1 MRTTNHEKRP
11 DRFGRIEHE
20 RVEKRRRT
28 PGRRRQRFQQPRAL
42 FQRTND
48 GEPRQDVR
56 APASPEYALPQFGSE
71 TACRPNT
78 PDWDTRLR
86 ILGACAEEI
95 IADNEFGGGR
105 PHWAILQALGRRIGL
120 TDIEIEGA
128 TPLVSTR
135 IAWLAWEALM
145 SNRHWIEGLI
155 ANTCAERAN
164 VPGYGTG
171 IIRAHGWFG
180 LERHRWKQV
189 FGLSDEELEFFGL
202 HEEADI
208 VHSNLGWQKAAD
220 QAALLHMEDQLV
232 TACRTNLLVWESY
245 LNGIADG
252 GDALDRGEVPMA
264 A

>member
-1 MRTTNHEKRP
+1 MSEPKNVVERLDAVVNDFSSRV
-11 DRFGRIEHE
+11 RFFSEPMTVGRAKMFVLQHRQNTRYRNSVLKL
-20 RVEKRRRT
+20 RVAT
-28 PGRRRQRFQQPRAL
+28 
-42 FQRTND
+42 
-48 GEPRQDVR
+48 
-56 APASPEYALPQFGSE
+56 
-71 TACRPNT
+71 NT

-120 TDIEIEGA
+120 TDIEMEGA
-128 TPLVSTR
+128 TPLVTTR

-220 QAALLHMEDQLV
+220 QAVLLHMEDQLV

>member
-1 MRTTNHEKRP
+1 MSESKNVVERLDAVVNDFSNRV
-11 DRFGRIEHE
+11 RFFNEPMTVGRAKMFVLQHRQNTRYRNSVLKL
-20 RVEKRRRT
+20 RVAT
-28 PGRRRQRFQQPRAL
+28 
-42 FQRTND
+42 
-48 GEPRQDVR
+48 
-56 APASPEYALPQFGSE
+56 
-71 TACRPNT
+71 NT

-120 TDIEIEGA
+120 TDIEMEGA

-189 FGLSDEELEFFGL
+189 FSLSDEELEFFGL

>member
-1 MRTTNHEKRP
+1 MSESKNVVERLDAVVNDFSNRV
-11 DRFGRIEHE
+11 RFFNEPMTVGRAKMFVLQHRQNTRYRNSVLKL
-20 RVEKRRRT
+20 RVAT
-28 PGRRRQRFQQPRAL
+28 
-42 FQRTND
+42 
-48 GEPRQDVR
+48 
-56 APASPEYALPQFGSE
+56 
-71 TACRPNT
+71 NT

-120 TDIEIEGA
+120 TDIEMEGA

>member
-1 MRTTNHEKRP
+1 MSESKNVVERLDAVVNDFSSRV
-11 DRFGRIEHE
+11 RFFNEPMTVSRAKMFVLQHRQNTRYRNSVLKL
-20 RVEKRRRT
+20 RVAT
-28 PGRRRQRFQQPRAL
+28 
-42 FQRTND
+42 
-48 GEPRQDVR
+48 
-56 APASPEYALPQFGSE
+56 
-71 TACRPNT
+71 NT

-120 TDIEIEGA
+120 TDIEMEGA

>member
-1 MRTTNHEKRP
+1 MSESKNVVERLDAVVNEFSTRV
-11 DRFGRIEHE
+11 RFFNEPLTVGRAKMFVLQHRQNTRYRNSVLKL
-20 RVEKRRRT
+20 RVAT
-28 PGRRRQRFQQPRAL
+28 
-42 FQRTND
+42 
-48 GEPRQDVR
+48 
-56 APASPEYALPQFGSE
+56 
-71 TACRPNT
+71 NT

-120 TDIEIEGA
+120 GDAEMEGA

-180 LERHRWKQV
+180 LERHRWKQL

-220 QAALLHMEDQLV
+220 QAAMLHMEDQLV
-232 TACRTNLLVWESY
+232 TACRTNLFVWESY